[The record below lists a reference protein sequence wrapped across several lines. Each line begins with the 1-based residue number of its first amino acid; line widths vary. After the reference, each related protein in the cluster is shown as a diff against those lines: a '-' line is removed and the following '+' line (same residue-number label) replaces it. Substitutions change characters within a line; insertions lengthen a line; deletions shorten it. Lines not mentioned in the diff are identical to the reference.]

1 MKLNNKLFFLLCLS
15 CIVFIVYLYL
25 GSIKSH
31 FTNESEA
38 NDKETTTTTSSGNT
52 TTSSGNTTTK
62 SRENEQEEDIT
73 AFLKE
78 QKGSPIFN
86 TIIY

>member
-52 TTSSGNTTTK
+52 TTK

>member
-1 MKLNNKLFFLLCLS
+1 MKLNKKLCFVLCLS

-31 FTNESEA
+31 FTT
-38 NDKETTTTTSSGNT
+38 KSGGT
-52 TTSSGNTTTK
+52 TTTK
-62 SRENEQEEDIT
+62 SGGTTTTKSGGTTTPSSKDENEEDIT